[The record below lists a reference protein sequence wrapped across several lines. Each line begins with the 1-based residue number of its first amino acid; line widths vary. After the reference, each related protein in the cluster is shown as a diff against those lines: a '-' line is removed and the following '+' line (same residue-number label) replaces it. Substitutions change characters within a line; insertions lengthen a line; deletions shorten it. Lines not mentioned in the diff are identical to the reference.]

1 MLILWRTLI
10 FAALW
15 LAFESLIS
23 WAAFCHQPEQH
34 DASYQS
40 SEKYECIFRG
50 PVILILRSF
59 IGWWNHI
66 FDKPD
71 AWVALFTGLLFVSTA
86 ALWWSTRKLWKVA
99 TENERPWVGTVTV
112 SPDEERNPFGPE
124 IIIRNTGRS
133 PALQMRVAHRVDL
146 LEGALSPP
154 FQTQE
159 MKCPRRSFPPTII
172 IIPCTGALRSRP
184 PNSRVLRRG
193 PMFCG

>member
-34 DASYQS
+34 DAAYQS

-99 TENERPWVGTVTV
+99 TETKGRGW
-112 SPDEERNPFGPE
+112 
-124 IIIRNTGRS
+124 GRS
-133 PALQMRVAHRVDL
+133 PSV
-146 LEGALSPP
+146 
-154 FQTQE
+154 
-159 MKCPRRSFPPTII
+159 PTKRET
-172 IIPCTGALRSRP
+172 PSGRK
-184 PNSRVLRRG
+184 
-193 PMFCG
+193 

>member
-1 MLILWRTLI
+1 MLILWRTLLS
-10 FAALW
+10 AALW

-23 WAAFCHQPEQH
+23 WAAFCHQPEKY

-40 SEKYECIFRG
+40 PEKYECIFRG
-50 PVILILRSF
+50 PVMLILRSF

-112 SPDEERNPFGPE
+112 SPDKERNPFGAE
-124 IIIRNTGRS
+124 IVIRNTGRS
-133 PALQMRVAHRVDL
+133 PALQMRVAHSGVL
-146 LEGALSPP
+146 LERGAVPAIP
-154 FQTQE
+154 D
-159 MKCPRRSFPPTII
+159 PRNEISKALFPHANDYYYP
-172 IIPCTGALRSRP
+172 
-184 PNSRVLRRG
+184 
-193 PMFCG
+193 